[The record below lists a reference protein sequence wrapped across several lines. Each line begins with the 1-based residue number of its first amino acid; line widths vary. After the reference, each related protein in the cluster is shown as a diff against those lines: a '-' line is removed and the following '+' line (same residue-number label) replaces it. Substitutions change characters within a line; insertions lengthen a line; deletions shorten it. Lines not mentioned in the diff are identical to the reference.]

1 MRVFNGDSMAR
12 RPSARG
18 RRGVLGR
25 LCLAGVLFGALAAC
39 QPERVAEAIVDVPP
53 QSVPDA
59 APPEVE
65 ERIVEV
71 AVDVPNCRL
80 PAYGAGTQYSVE
92 AWAVPD
98 PRYNVG
104 EPLSLQMRVGAPS
117 YMNVFH
123 VSTSCKVTRLMHNRP
138 LQQAE
143 ILDFPLRGSGI
154 QMIVKPPAG
163 NEAFYFV
170 ATREPIDVLAAADLM
185 GSGEIVAL
193 DLSPAQFYTRLDQIT
208 GRINPADLSMT
219 TLRTSIVGN

>member
-1 MRVFNGDSMAR
+1 MRVSNGGTIAR
-12 RPSARG
+12 RPCARG
-18 RRGVLGR
+18 RRGFWGR
-25 LCLAGVLFGALAAC
+25 LCVAGALFGALAAC
-39 QPERVAEAIVDVPP
+39 QEERVV
-53 QSVPDA
+53 Q
-59 APPEVE
+59 
-65 ERIVEV
+65 V
-71 AVDVPNCRL
+71 AVEVPNCHL
-80 PAYGAGTQYSVE
+80 PSYGAGTQYSVE

-98 PRYNVG
+98 PSYNVG

-123 VSTSCKVTRLMHNRP
+123 VSTSCKVTRLLHNRS

-154 QMIVKPPAG
+154 RMIVKPPAG

-170 ATREPIDVLAAADLM
+170 ATREPIDVLAAADVM
-185 GSGEIVAL
+185 GSGEIVSL

-219 TLRTSIVGN
+219 TLRTTVVGN